1 MILNMN
7 TFWLVIYLLGL
18 TSEFFSFIK
27 IKTPT
32 GTLFRC
38 MLNQGKTKPFVPT
51 AGKILEKT
59 LSYV

>member
-1 MILNMN
+1 MN

-18 TSEFFSFIK
+18 TGEFFLFIK

-38 MLNQGKTKPFVPT
+38 MLNQGKTKPFAPT
-51 AGKILEKT
+51 AGKILEET
-59 LSYV
+59 L